1 MRLWRLTGALKRAD
15 GTGYRRYAS
24 VGCPFEIEA
33 RKRAIPHANGSGSW
47 MHTSFYLI
55 RPDGTEKEY
64 MRLRDAQRAA
74 EEEP

>member
-1 MRLWRLTGALKRAD
+1 M
-15 GTGYRRYAS
+15 
-24 VGCPFEIEA
+24 GCPFEIEA